1 MKAVLSALTF
11 SIAALSFVTFLTVV
25 KPGHFSVAAA
35 TSKPL
40 PCEGEATLL
49 HVCRP
54 HFFPGETGASAPSE

>member
-11 SIAALSFVTFLTVV
+11 SIAALSFVTFLTMV

-35 TSKPL
+35 ASKPL
-40 PCEGEATLL
+40 SCDSEAALL

-54 HFFPGETGASAPSE
+54 HFLDELEASAPSE